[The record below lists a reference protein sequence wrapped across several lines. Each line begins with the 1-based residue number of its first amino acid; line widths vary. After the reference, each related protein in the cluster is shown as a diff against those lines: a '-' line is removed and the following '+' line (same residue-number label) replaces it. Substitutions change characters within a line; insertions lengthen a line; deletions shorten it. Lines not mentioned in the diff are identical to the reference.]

1 MGNLKPGTLNNDTR
15 LMALP
20 HKKPAVAETGST
32 YNTIQ
37 TGKEGRKVGPMY
49 PASIELQYRQHKWN
63 NGQSGDMKQKVIT
76 F

>member
-37 TGKEGRKVGPMY
+37 TGKEGRWAPCILRALNY
-49 PASIELQYRQHKWN
+49 NTDST
-63 NGQSGDMKQKVIT
+63 SG
-76 F
+76 